1 VPKTGVKHVIVTEV
15 ADLLPPLKRLLINS
29 VIKYVKKMVP
39 AYHLPRPSSSTMC
52 WQGHGQPVAEASPAS
67 SDVAVLQYTGGTTGV
82 AKGAMLT
89 HRNLVANM
97 LQCKALMGS
106 NLNEGCEILITP
118 LPLYHI
124 YAFTF
129 HCMAMMLI
137 GNHNIL
143 ISNPRDCRRWSRNCR
158 SGSSA
163 VSSASTPCSWPCAT
177 TKASASWTSR
187 R

>member
-1 VPKTGVKHVIVTEV
+1 
-15 ADLLPPLKRLLINS
+15 
-29 VIKYVKKMVP
+29 M
-39 AYHLPRPSSSTMC
+39 
-52 WQGHGQPVAEASPAS
+52 
-67 SDVAVLQYTGGTTGV
+67 AVLQYTGGTTGV

-143 ISNPRDCRRWSRNCR
+143 ISNPRDLAVMVKELAQWKF
-158 SGSSA
+158 SGFVGLNTLFVA
-163 VSSASTPCSWPCAT
+163 CAT
-177 TKASASWTSR
+177 TRPSASWTSR

>member
-1 VPKTGVKHVIVTEV
+1 M
-15 ADLLPPLKRLLINS
+15 
-29 VIKYVKKMVP
+29 IKYVKKMVP
-39 AYHLPRPSSSTMC
+39 AYHLPKAVKFNDVLSKGPGPPVTEARP
-52 WQGHGQPVAEASPAS
+52 GQQRFRGAAGC
-67 SDVAVLQYTGGTTGV
+67 TGGTTGV
-82 AKGAMLT
+82 AKGVMLA

-97 LQCKALMGS
+97 LQCKALVGS
-106 NLNEGCEILITP
+106 TLNEGCEILIAP

-143 ISNPRDCRRWSRNCR
+143 ISSPRDLPAMVKELSKWKFSP
-158 SGSSA
+158 

-177 TKASASWTSR
+177 TKASASWIFR